1 MQACLHA
8 GGGQTSGSLESLNNA
23 WQVLESPG
31 GGRQQ
36 CLKPD
41 QSHCSWANLLDTS
54 DEGGK
59 AGTTAGLHGP
69 AFCSP
74 SSTWRITRQLTRIP
88 RHPYIPQPTV
98 RVQGHARQKA
108 SEASVHHSTWTRPEV
123 SGARQPFRAGAP
135 GGGQRARD
143 GPESASTRPVC
154 SSDDTDTSC
163 VFSGQSNHIYGL

>member
-1 MQACLHA
+1 MFTRRWLADIWLTGKSQQRLA
-8 GGGQTSGSLESLNNA
+8 GPREPRWRKATVFKARSISLLVGKS
-23 WQVLESPG
+23 
-31 GGRQQ
+31 R
-36 CLKPD
+36 
-41 QSHCSWANLLDTS
+41 LDTS
-54 DEGGK
+54 DEGGN

-88 RHPYIPQPTV
+88 RHPYIPQPKV
-98 RVQGHARQKA
+98 RVQGRAGQKA
-108 SEASVHHSTWTRPEV
+108 SEASVLHSTWTRPEV